1 MSKSSIEKGT
11 SLLLKLIFYVCAV
24 VVGVV
29 FVGGEGKEEGK
40 GIFFLFSLYLSHS
53 VINYNLVDF

>member
-29 FVGGEGKEEGK
+29 FVGGEGKGEGK
-40 GIFFLFSLYLSHS
+40 GTFFFILALPQP
-53 VINYNLVDF
+53 

>member
-29 FVGGEGKEEGK
+29 FVGGEGKGEGE
-40 GIFFLFSLYLSHS
+40 GFFFILALPQP
-53 VINYNLVDF
+53 